1 MWNNARTSGMTWHS
15 RYGQQRRVNSE
26 MEISLQPCL
35 KDVQKWNILLYK
47 SRLHMEDTRG
57 YGGIKEQ
64 ETFGKFSRRCI
75 RIAIRQTLGGKVILM
90 KGKRSAKPP
99 EKPETLDVNTA
110 DVTILICLPNMFHS
124 ILIMKFYGWGRK
136 TGRRKKR
143 LWNWHVGLML
153 C

>member
-15 RYGQQRRVNSE
+15 RYGQQRWVNSE

-35 KDVQKWNILLYK
+35 KDVQNWNILLYK
-47 SRLHMEDTRG
+47 SRLHIEHTRG
-57 YGGIKEQ
+57 YGVIKEQ
-64 ETFGKFSRRCI
+64 ETFGKFSWRCI
-75 RIAIRQTLGGKVILM
+75 RIAIRQILGGKVILW
-90 KGKRSAKPP
+90 KRSAKPP

-110 DVTILICLPNMFHS
+110 DATILIGLPNMFHS
-124 ILIMKFYGWGRK
+124 ILIMKCYGRGRK

-143 LWNWHVGLML
+143 LWNWHLGLML